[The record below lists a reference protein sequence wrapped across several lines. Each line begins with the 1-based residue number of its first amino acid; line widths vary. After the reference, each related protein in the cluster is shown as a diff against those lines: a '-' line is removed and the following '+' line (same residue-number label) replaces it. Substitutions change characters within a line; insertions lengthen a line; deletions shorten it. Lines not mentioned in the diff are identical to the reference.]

1 MPPSDVGLVPVTLA
15 SEEIDLLDGGEVV
28 QPALLSR
35 AIADLGTPGT
45 SVELGAAVTTSGSWR
60 VEFEKRGTGPARAVM
75 AKVSIRVKSRRPS
88 ILSAAGSGSER

>member
-15 SEEIDLLDGGEVV
+15 SDEIDLLDGSEVV
-28 QPALLSR
+28 QPALLPC

-45 SVELGAAVTTSGSWR
+45 SVELGAAVTISGSWR

-75 AKVSIRVKSRRPS
+75 AKVSIRMKSRRPS
-88 ILSAAGSGSER
+88 ILSGSGSTSER